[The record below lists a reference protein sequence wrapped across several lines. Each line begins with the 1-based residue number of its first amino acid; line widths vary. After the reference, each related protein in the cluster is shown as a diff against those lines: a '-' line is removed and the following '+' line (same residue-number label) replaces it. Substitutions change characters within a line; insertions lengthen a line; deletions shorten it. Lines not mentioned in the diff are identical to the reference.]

1 MKRLLCTFL
10 ILMGSAAHAV
20 VDMRN
25 ANYAESFVDIQVP
38 GTGYSL
44 EVLRSYNSRSIF
56 SGIFGYGW
64 CSDFET
70 KIDVTLEGN
79 LRLTECGGGMEIS
92 YYPSSFN
99 TASINKVV
107 ENIISRVKAKNK
119 TASQAYLDTLAQ
131 QIRQDSELREIW
143 AKEVGLK
150 PRTQKTG
157 TVYLANGSETDRIV
171 FSGEGYDRQ
180 LPDGTR
186 QKFDRSGQLTHLYDR
201 NGNFL
206 RFNYANGLISEV
218 LDNSGRKLSLSYY
231 PNRRVK
237 SITAPG
243 GLSAH
248 YKYSG
253 EDLVEVK
260 NAWNNTYTYAY
271 DGLHNLTQIGFP
283 DKTKKTLTYDTSR
296 DWVTSF
302 TDRNGCK
309 ETYTY
314 KLSEADPQ
322 NQYSSSASRVC
333 DGKVVNNSKHEFWH
347 RTRSDGKKFLHRVRT
362 SHKGE
367 VLDIVYHE
375 VFGKPITV
383 SRNSVV
389 ERFEYFAN
397 GLLKAKH
404 TPTQSMTF
412 AYENPF
418 RKVSTVVTQLKN
430 EKGKTTRT
438 VRTLFSYDKKGNLEV
453 VRNSTGQV
461 VRVQWDNRGRMSKII
476 DQARREV
483 HIQWNETVGKPAVIT
498 RPQVGSIRIQY
509 NASGEMTNVR
519 SDGGPVVAAQIST
532 AFNELLEVISPATQ
546 QLNL

>member
-1 MKRLLCTFL
+1 MRRLLPLVF
-10 ILMGSAAHAV
+10 ILLSSTAQAV

-25 ANYAESFVDIQVP
+25 ANYAESFVDMQVP

-44 EVLRSYNSRSIF
+44 EVMRSYNSRSIF

-92 YYPSSFN
+92 YYPSNFD
-99 TASINKVV
+99 TGAINKVV
-107 ENIISRVKAKNK
+107 ENIISRVKANNK
-119 TASQAYLDTLAQ
+119 SASKQYLETLAQ
-131 QIRQDSELREIW
+131 QIRQDGELREIW

-150 PRTQKTG
+150 PRAQRSG

-171 FSGEGYDRQ
+171 FSGDAYERQ

-186 QKFDRSGQLTHLYDR
+186 QKFDKGGRLAYLYDR

-206 RFNYANGLISEV
+206 KFNYNGASLTEV
-218 LDNSGRKLSLSYY
+218 VDNSGRKLSLSYY

-237 SITAPG
+237 SITGPA
-243 GLSAH
+243 GLSAE

-253 EDLVEVK
+253 EDLTEVK
-260 NAWNNTYTYAY
+260 NAWKNTYTYAY
-271 DGLHNLTQIGFP
+271 DELHNLTQIGYP
-283 DKTKKTLTYDTSR
+283 DKTNKALTYDTSR

-302 TDRNGCK
+302 KDRNGCK

-314 KLSEADPQ
+314 KLSQNDPQ

-347 RTRSDGKKFLHRVRT
+347 RTRADGKKFLHRVRT
-362 SHKGE
+362 AHKSD
-367 VLDIVYHE
+367 VTDIVYHE

-383 SRNSVV
+383 NKNSVI
-389 ERFEYFAN
+389 ERFEYYAN

-404 TPTQSMTF
+404 TPHQSMTF
-412 AYENPF
+412 KYENPF
-418 RKVSTVVTQLKN
+418 KKVSSVDTQLKSPQ
-430 EKGKTTRT
+430 GKTTKA
-438 VRTLFSYDKKGNLEV
+438 VRTLFTYDKKGNLEL

-461 VRVQWDNRGRMSKII
+461 VRVQWDSRGRMSKII

-483 HIQWNETVGKPAVIT
+483 HIQWNETVGKPSVIT
-498 RPQVGSIRIQY
+498 RPQLGSLRIQY
-509 NASGEMTNVR
+509 NATGEMTNVK
-519 SDGGPVVAAQIST
+519 SEGGPVVAAQIST
-532 AFNELLEVISPATQ
+532 AFNELLEIISPATQ